1 MVVAMVVAMVL
12 AMELVDKETVAEV
25 VAEKGNPKK
34 IEIQETEIEMVTEM
48 VIEHVLYVIV
58 KEQKKMLV
66 EAVMRQSYPMR
77 MTSN

>member
-1 MVVAMVVAMVL
+1 MVAAMVSDMV
-12 AMELVDKETVAEV
+12 LVDKETVVGV
-25 VAEKGNPKK
+25 VAENENPEKT
-34 IEIQETEIEMVTEM
+34 EIHETEIEIVTEM
-48 VIEHVLYVIV
+48 VTEIELVLSVIV